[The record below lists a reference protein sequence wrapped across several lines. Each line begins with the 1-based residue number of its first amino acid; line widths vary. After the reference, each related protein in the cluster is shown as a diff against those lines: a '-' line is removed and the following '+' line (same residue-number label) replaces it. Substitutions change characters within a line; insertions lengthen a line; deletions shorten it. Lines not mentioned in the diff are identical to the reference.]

1 MGNADDIAVNWLPPH
16 RYRKTEMNSR
26 LFQVRCD
33 CIQTTS
39 FHLQDD
45 AHLKESKIWFRYNSK
60 NSYSIAALMPLVEA
74 GIAREPKDGIM
85 LYSFASA
92 QAEEVYREVAGAA
105 VDAVFIAGGPHPS
118 ALPEEVLEHFDFVVM
133 GEGEETLPELL
144 QVVREGGDPATVKGI
159 AYRQKDNHNLG
170 HNHSHNHDHNHDH
183 NCQGQVMITEKRAPV
198 DLDAYPPFSKILAP
212 LEISRG
218 CPWGCTY
225 CQTPRLFGTCMRHR
239 SIPTIAR
246 YARRHRDIRFTSPN
260 SLAYGSD
267 GRTPRLEKVQAL
279 LETLAEQK
287 KPIYFG
293 TFPSEVRP
301 DFVSPAALEIIVKYC
316 ANRSLSLGGQSG
328 SPAVLQSIGR
338 GHGCTE
344 VQEACELA
352 LDYGLVPQVDLIF
365 GLPSETEEDQR
376 LSLELVRWIVS
387 RGGKVRAH
395 RFTPL
400 PGTPLARARPA
411 PLAQDVEACL
421 GRMALEGRLTGS
433 W

>member
-1 MGNADDIAVNWLPPH
+1 L
-16 RYRKTEMNSR
+16 TE
-26 LFQVRCD
+26 
-33 CIQTTS
+33 
-39 FHLQDD
+39 H
-45 AHLKESKIWFRYNSK
+45 KIWFRYNSK

-74 GIAREPKDGIM
+74 GIANEPKEGIM

-105 VDAVFIAGGPHPS
+105 VDAVYIAGGPHPS
-118 ALPEEVLEHFDFVVM
+118 ALPEEVLEHFDFVVI

-144 QVVREGGDPATVKGI
+144 QVLREGSDPATVKGI
-159 AYRQKDNHNLG
+159 AYKQKQKYMNNHNR
-170 HNHSHNHDHNHDH
+170 
-183 NCQGQVMITEKRAPV
+183 NCQGQVMITEKRPPV
-198 DLDAYPPFSKILAP
+198 DLDCYPPFSKILAP

-225 CQTPRLFGTCMRHR
+225 CQTPHLFGTCMRHR
-239 SIPTIAR
+239 SIPVIAR

-279 LETLAEQK
+279 LKTLAEQK

-301 DFVSPAALEIIVKYC
+301 DFVSTAALEIIVKYC
-316 ANRSLSLGGQSG
+316 ANKSLSLGAQSG
-328 SPAVLQSIGR
+328 SPAVLRSIGR
-338 GHGCTE
+338 GHGLTE

-365 GLPSETEEDQR
+365 GLPTEKEADQR
-376 LSLELVRWIVS
+376 MSLELVRWIAA

-395 RFTPL
+395 CFTPL
-400 PGTPLARARPA
+400 PGTPLAAAQPA
-411 PLAQDVEACL
+411 PLAPDVEACL
-421 GRMALEGRLTGS
+421 GKMALEGRLTGS

>member
-1 MGNADDIAVNWLPPH
+1 M
-16 RYRKTEMNSR
+16 TE
-26 LFQVRCD
+26 
-33 CIQTTS
+33 
-39 FHLQDD
+39 H
-45 AHLKESKIWFRYNSK
+45 KIWFRYNSK

-92 QAEEVYREVAGAA
+92 QAEEVYREVAGAV
-105 VDAVFIAGGPHPS
+105 VDAVYIAGGPHPS
-118 ALPEEVLEHFDFVVM
+118 ALPEEVLEHFDFVVI

-144 QVVREGGDPATVKGI
+144 RTVRDGKDPATVKGI
-159 AYRQKDNHNLG
+159 AYKHKRQG
-170 HNHSHNHDHNHDH
+170 R
-183 NCQGQVMITEKRAPV
+183 VVITEKRPPV
-198 DLDAYPPFSKILAP
+198 DLDCYPPFSKILAP

-239 SIPTIAR
+239 SIPVIAR

-279 LETLAEQK
+279 LKTLAEQK

-316 ANRSLSLGGQSG
+316 ANKSLSLGGQSG
-328 SPAVLQSIGR
+328 SPAVLRSIGR
-338 GHGCTE
+338 GHGLAE

-365 GLPSETEEDQR
+365 GLPTETEADQR
-376 LSLELVRWIVS
+376 MSLDLVRWIAA

-395 RFTPL
+395 RFAPL

-411 PLAQDVEACL
+411 PLAPDVEACL
-421 GRMALEGRLTGS
+421 GKMALEGRLTGS

>member
-1 MGNADDIAVNWLPPH
+1 
-16 RYRKTEMNSR
+16 
-26 LFQVRCD
+26 
-33 CIQTTS
+33 
-39 FHLQDD
+39 LQDD
-45 AHLKESKIWFRYNSK
+45 ARLKESKIWFRYNSK

-92 QAEEVYREVAGAA
+92 QAEEVYREVGSAA
-105 VDAVFIAGGPHPS
+105 VDAIFIAGGPHPS
-118 ALPEEVLEHFDFVVM
+118 ALPEEVLEHFDFVVI

-144 QVVREGGDPATVKGI
+144 QVVREGRDPATVKGI
-159 AYRQKDNHNLG
+159 AYQQKDNHNRNHG

-183 NCQGQVMITEKRAPV
+183 NCQGHVMITEKRPPV

-279 LETLAEQK
+279 LVALAELK

-328 SPAVLQSIGR
+328 SPAVLRSIGR
-338 GHGCTE
+338 GHGCIE

-352 LDYGLVPQVDLIF
+352 LEYGLVPQVDLIF
-365 GLPSETEEDQR
+365 GLPSETEADQR
-376 LSLELVRWIVS
+376 LSLDLVRWIAS

-400 PGTPLARARPA
+400 PGTPLAAASPA
-411 PLAQDVEACL
+411 PLAPDVDACL
-421 GRMALEGRLTGS
+421 GKMALEGRLTGS

>member
-1 MGNADDIAVNWLPPH
+1 L
-16 RYRKTEMNSR
+16 R
-26 LFQVRCD
+26 
-33 CIQTTS
+33 
-39 FHLQDD
+39 LQDD
-45 AHLKESKIWFRYNSK
+45 ARLNEHKIWFRYNNK

-74 GIAREPKDGIM
+74 KIAREPKDGIM

-105 VDAVFIAGGPHPS
+105 VDAVYIAGGPHPS
-118 ALPEEVLEHFDFVVM
+118 ALPEEVLEHFDFVVI

-144 QVVREGGDPATVKGI
+144 RAVREGSDPAAVKGI
-159 AYRQKDNHNLG
+159 AYKSRG
-170 HNHSHNHDHNHDH
+170 RIT
-183 NCQGQVMITEKRAPV
+183 ITEKRGPV
-198 DLDAYPPFSKILAP
+198 DLDCYPPFSKILAP

-239 SIPTIAR
+239 SIPSIAR
-246 YARRHRDIRFTSPN
+246 FARRHRDIRFTSPN

-267 GRTPRLEKVQAL
+267 GRTPCLEKVQAL
-279 LETLAEQK
+279 LKTLAEQK

-301 DFVSPAALEIIVKYC
+301 DFVSTAALEIIVKYC
-316 ANRSLSLGGQSG
+316 ANKSLSLGGQSG
-328 SPAVLQSIGR
+328 SPAVLRSIGR
-338 GHGCTE
+338 GHGCSE
-344 VQEACELA
+344 IQEACDLV

-365 GLPSETEEDQR
+365 GLPAETEADQR
-376 LSLELVRWIVS
+376 LSLDLVRWIAAK
-387 RGGKVRAH
+387 GGKVRAH

-400 PGTPLARARPA
+400 PGTPLASASPA
-411 PLAQDVEACL
+411 PLAPDVEACL

-433 W
+433 WSDGKMRIKRDDWSKGESG